1 VQRKEVTQLIPSLL
15 IILMGSIDCATTVI
29 GVFYAGDRE
38 LNPLMASIISS
49 GIGAFL
55 MVKIGATI
63 LIALTYIFARQ
74 ILMRMPDK
82 TGKAFRYS
90 FKLLT
95 FAYAGL
101 ICYLLLAVANNLLVL
116 IR

>member
-1 VQRKEVTQLIPSLL
+1 MLRKEVIPSLL
-15 IILMGSIDCATTVI
+15 IILVGSVDCVTTVI
-29 GVFYAGDRE
+29 GVFYFGDKE
-38 LNPLMASIISS
+38 LNPFMASIISN

-55 MVKIGATI
+55 AVKVGATI
-63 LIALTYIFARQ
+63 FIALTYIFARQ

-82 TGKAFRYS
+82 NGRTFRYS
-90 FKLLT
+90 FKFLT

-101 ICYLLLAVANNLLVL
+101 FCYLFLAVANNLLVL